1 MDHPNIVKLKGVIT
15 EHDTLYCVFEY
26 LECTLYQLMQQTRT
40 PIPGSSEADGI
51 NTICSVL
58 GSPTENNW
66 SEGLK
71 LASDV

>member
-1 MDHPNIVKLKGVIT
+1 MGVIMA
-15 EHDTLYCVFEY
+15 ELFI
-26 LECTLYQLMQQTRT
+26 LRPLF
-40 PIPGSSEADGI
+40 PGSSEADGI
-51 NTICSVL
+51 NKLCSVL